1 MPTIAVL
8 SILCACAPMF
18 PHCAG
23 LTKVNLSCYEL
34 TDGGIGELARHCAGL
49 TKVDLRW
56 CKELTDGGIG
66 DFKRQ
71 LPNCDVKKYKAGAL
85 YL

>member
-1 MPTIAVL
+1 
-8 SILCACAPMF
+8 MF

-49 TKVDLRW
+49 TEVDLSGW
-56 CKELTDGGIG
+56 GTDKETNKL
-66 DFKRQ
+66 
-71 LPNCDVKKYKAGAL
+71 
-85 YL
+85 